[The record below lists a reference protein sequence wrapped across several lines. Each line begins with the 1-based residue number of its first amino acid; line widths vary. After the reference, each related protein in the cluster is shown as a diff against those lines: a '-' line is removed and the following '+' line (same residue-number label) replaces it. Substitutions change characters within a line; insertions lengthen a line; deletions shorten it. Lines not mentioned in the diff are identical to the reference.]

1 MSDYLDTPRTAPQR
15 PARPQKKK
23 GGLPGKFGPLAA
35 LAVVVLG
42 KAKWLVAGAKFLKF
56 KTLITMVLSV
66 GAYSLIFGW
75 KFAVG
80 FVLLIFVH
88 EMGHALALRQQG
100 IPAGAPVFVPFMG
113 AVIAMKGRPRDAWV
127 EAIVGIGGPLLGT
140 AGAIVALLIA
150 VATDSL
156 IWYALASSGFL
167 INLFNMIPVSPLDG
181 GRIAGAISRWFWVL
195 GYGIGVPLFFATGS
209 PILALILFLGLFTL
223 YRMWKAPVDGY
234 YNISTAKRAAMA
246 GAYFVSLAIMALGM
260 TAAEVPLQGIT
271 STAELASGAALY
283 TLGGMF
289 FDLRSARLGESDA

>member
-1 MSDYLDTPRTAPQR
+1 MSDYPTAPRTAPQR
-15 PARPQKKK
+15 PARPRKKA
-23 GGLPGKFGPLAA
+23 GGLAKLAPIAA
-35 LAVVVLG
+35 LAAVVLG

-75 KFAVG
+75 KFSVG

-140 AGAIVALLIA
+140 AGAAVALLIA
-150 VATDSL
+150 IATDSL

-167 INLFNMIPVSPLDG
+167 INLFNMIPISPLDG

-195 GYGIGVPLFFATGS
+195 GYGIGVPLFLATGS

-223 YRMWKAPVDGY
+223 YRMWKAPVAGY
-234 YNISTAKRAAMA
+234 YDISPGKRAAMA
-246 GAYFVSLAIMALGM
+246 GAYFASLAIMVLGM
-260 TAAEVPLQGIT
+260 TAAEVPLEGVV
-271 STAELASGAALY
+271 STAELASGAAIY
-283 TLGGMF
+283 TLGGLLPG
-289 FDLRSARLGESDA
+289 LRRR